1 MGRQAYV
8 LPGALCGQGATD
20 PGHGGVLTPDE
31 IETARKRYH
40 EKRRR
45 WARSIGRPYSEDLEK
60 PEPGVVADLVEDE
73 G

>member
-1 MGRQAYV
+1 
-8 LPGALCGQGATD
+8 
-20 PGHGGVLTPDE
+20 LTPEE

-45 WARSIGRPYSEDLEK
+45 WARSIGLPYSEDLEK

>member
-1 MGRQAYV
+1 MM
-8 LPGALCGQGATD
+8 
-20 PGHGGVLTPDE
+20 TPDE
-31 IETARKRYH
+31 IEAARKRYH

-45 WARSIGRPYSEDLEK
+45 WARSIGLPYSEDLEK